1 MLHKLNSLKTQK
13 KLLHTK
19 RVVLNVFKVLEANMA
34 TVVETWMGEL
44 AKLKEKVKGKTQKP
58 LFSKAK
64 EEAEEEKEGATKEAR
79 MVQRENMLS
88 ETTVCLLMDR
98 FSPW

>member
-1 MLHKLNSLKTQK
+1 MI
-13 KLLHTK
+13 
-19 RVVLNVFKVLEANMA
+19 KVLETSMA
-34 TVVETWMGEL
+34 AVVETWIGEL
-44 AKLKEKVKGKTQKP
+44 AKLKEKVKVKTQKP

-64 EEAEEEKEGATKEAR
+64 EEAVEEKEGDTKEAR

-98 FSPW
+98 FAPW

>member
-1 MLHKLNSLKTQK
+1 MI
-13 KLLHTK
+13 
-19 RVVLNVFKVLEANMA
+19 KVLETSMA
-34 TVVETWMGEL
+34 AVVETWIGEL
-44 AKLKEKVKGKTQKP
+44 AAKLKEKVKAKTQKP

-64 EEAEEEKEGATKEAR
+64 EEVEEEKEGATKEAR
-79 MVQRENMLS
+79 MVQRENMS